1 MKKIILSG
9 RSENNYSSPAISII
23 QIEYETVLCGSGGSQ
38 PVDFGQNGGAGSDIN
53 NNDIEDE
60 GAF

>member
-9 RSENNYSSPAISII
+9 MSEKKYSPPAISIS
-23 QIEYETVLCGSGGSQ
+23 QIETETVLCVS
-38 PVDFGQNGGAGSDIN
+38 PLDFGVNGRAGSDIFD
-53 NNDIEDE
+53 NDIEDG

>member
-9 RSENNYSSPAISII
+9 RSENKYSPPAISIS
-23 QIEYETVLCGSGGSQ
+23 QIETETVICVSPLN
-38 PVDFGQNGGAGSDIN
+38 FGNIGGAGSDISD
-53 NNDIEDE
+53 NDIEDG

>member
-9 RSENNYSSPAISII
+9 GSENKYSPPAISIS
-23 QIEYETVLCGSGGSQ
+23 QIETETVICVSPL
-38 PVDFGQNGGAGSDIN
+38 DFGQNGSAGSDIFDG
-53 NNDIEDE
+53 DIEYG

>member
-9 RSENNYSSPAISII
+9 RSENKYSPPAISIS
-23 QIEYETVLCGSGGSQ
+23 QIETETVICVSPL
-38 PVDFGQNGGAGSDIN
+38 DFGENGRAGSDIYY
-53 NNDIEDE
+53 NDIEDG

>member
-9 RSENNYSSPAISII
+9 RSEKKYSSPAISII
-23 QIEYETVLCGSGGSQ
+23 EIKTETVLCGS
-38 PVDFGQNGGAGSDIN
+38 PLNFGNIGGAGSDIN
-53 NNDIEDE
+53 NNDIEDG